1 MTGHTDVPRKRFL
14 DIAAWKRSAIKFIET
29 IMFKNRFA
37 ERFFERRIA
46 RFDMI
51 FTDVWR
57 NYLLEHKEQIGTKLD
72 ILCEGMDEISVG
84 IIRSVAERYFYMA
97 PACRF
102 NNIVVYRTERIFTP
116 YEQALQLEFANVMRQ
131 QLGKYRF
138 PEGSGGLS
146 VSVFASHNG
155 LDFIPDGRKRL
166 QGAIAIDGG
175 AFIGDSA
182 LAISEYGVNAI
193 YCFEPDRQNRVALE
207 QTIEMNRLDNV
218 VIEEAGLGGRQM
230 TAFVSGSR
238 SEVSLIV
245 DENREGGVP
254 VFTID
259 EFCAERNV
267 VPGLIKLDVEGMEYE
282 VILGASRTIQAHK
295 PILIISIYHTA
306 KDFLEIKP
314 MIQSLTENYTFLV
327 RRLDPFHPTNETV
340 LICY

>member
-1 MTGHTDVPRKRFL
+1 MTDHMDVPRKRFL
-14 DIAAWKRSAIKFIET
+14 DIAAWKRSAIKLIET

-51 FTDVWR
+51 FTDLWR
-57 NYLLEHKEQIGTKLD
+57 NYLSEYKEQIGARLD
-72 ILCEGMDEISVG
+72 LLCEGMDEISVG

-102 NNIVVYRTERIFTP
+102 DSIVAYRTERIFTP
-116 YEQALQLEFANVMRQ
+116 YEQALQLEFANVMRRQ
-131 QLGKYRF
+131 HGKYRF

-155 LDFIPDGRKRL
+155 LDFIPNARQRL
-166 QGAIAIDGG
+166 QSAIAIDGG

-193 YCFEPDRQNRVALE
+193 YCFEPDRQNRASLE
-207 QTIEMNRLDNV
+207 QTIKMNRLDNV
-218 VIEEAGLGGRQM
+218 FIEGAGLGGRRT
-230 TAFVSGSR
+230 TAVVSGNR
-238 SEVSLIV
+238 SGASLIV
-245 DENREGGVP
+245 DDSNEGAVR
-254 VFTID
+254 VLTID

-267 VPGLIKLDVEGMEYE
+267 VPSLIKLDIEGMEYE
-282 VILGASRTIQAHK
+282 VILGARQTIQIHK

-314 MIQSLTENYTFLV
+314 MIRDMTADYTFLV